1 MSATSLETLLDTLG
15 PHAKKLGDELMAAK
29 QTNQH
34 ATIIIL
40 SAAILDIA
48 LNEPSGAPAKA
59 DDFAK
64 SVAYKNRQSHWLRI
78 RRNGIVHYAGGQG
91 GFMNAK
97 DDTEILK
104 KDAARALDALTK
116 ALTILIQNN

>member
-40 SAAILDIA
+40 AAAILDIA

-59 DDFAK
+59 DTITQTTAR
-64 SVAYKNRQSHWLRI
+64 NTRQAHWLRK
-78 RRNGIVHYAGGQG
+78 RRNNILHYEGGRG
-91 GFMNAK
+91 GFMDAK
-97 DDTEILK
+97 DDAEILK
-104 KDAARALDALTK
+104 KDAARALDVLTEALT
-116 ALTILIQNN
+116 TLIH

>member
-1 MSATSLETLLDTLG
+1 MSATSLETLLDALG

-40 SAAILDIA
+40 AAAILDIA

-59 DDFAK
+59 DTITQTTTR
-64 SVAYKNRQSHWLRI
+64 NTRQAHWLRK
-78 RRNGIVHYAGGQG
+78 RRNNILHYEGGRG

-97 DDTEILK
+97 DDAEILK
-104 KDAARALDALTK
+104 KDAARALDVLAETLNT
-116 ALTILIQNN
+116 LIH

>member
-1 MSATSLETLLDTLG
+1 MSATSLEALLDALG

-40 SAAILDIA
+40 AAAILDIA
-48 LNEPSGAPAKA
+48 LNEPSGEAAQA
-59 DDFAK
+59 DAITQTT
-64 SVAYKNRQSHWLRI
+64 ARNTRQAHWLRK
-78 RRNGIVHYAGGQG
+78 RRNNILHYEGGRG
-91 GFMNAK
+91 GFMDAK

-104 KDAARALDALTK
+104 KDAARALDVLTEALE
-116 ALTILIQNN
+116 ILIQKN

>member
-40 SAAILDIA
+40 AAAILDIA

-59 DDFAK
+59 DTITQTTTR
-64 SVAYKNRQSHWLRI
+64 NTRQAHWLRQ
-78 RRNGIVHYAGGQG
+78 RRNNILHYEGGRG
-91 GFMNAK
+91 GFMDAK
-97 DDTEILK
+97 DDKEILK
-104 KDAARALDALTK
+104 KDAARALDALAE
-116 ALTILIQNN
+116 ALTTLIH